1 MIASSDWGAPALE
14 LARAFRE
21 ALLLLLRGRG
31 LALLLRAQLALAMR
45 VALFIRELYQR
56 LLGLRAHSENK
67 TRESGRRK
75 DGARGGGRASA
86 RRSASPLWISFPAAQ
101 PPVLNSRDPGLYS
114 PGAIQLYL
122 FGERG
127 SIR

>member
-75 DGARGGGRASA
+75 DGARGGGGASERAPIRVAALDFISRCA
-86 RRSASPLWISFPAAQ
+86 AACSELQRPRS
-101 PPVLNSRDPGLYS
+101 V
-114 PGAIQLYL
+114 
-122 FGERG
+122 
-127 SIR
+127 